1 VAPKLISKINNYFYR
16 FFQVFS
22 LFVAILSFT
31 SFFTSNIQV
40 NAQSSAEE
48 TLALSKCIYN
58 ENTPAAQGGANLVEC
73 FKQVSTIAV
82 VVGIILGGIMTARD
96 VLTSYIPGQE
106 INTGTA
112 MRDRITGL
120 ITGIILISMP
130 GAILNLFNPATT
142 NIDFLSRLGN
152 LPRPA
157 NTNTKAPAP
166 TTPTNQSNNNAN
178 TGNTVTSTNPV
189 NNSPVTQN
197 VNAISIISQTGNN
210 LCKNITVLTS
220 ANVPKSFLA
229 CDDKNNANTYWE
241 NYKCL
246 GLVSPAN
253 RTNYNLK
260 LGVAC
265 VVTDPKTPK

>member
-1 VAPKLISKINNYFYR
+1 M
-16 FFQVFS
+16 
-22 LFVAILSFT
+22 LFVAIVSFA
-31 SFFTSNIQV
+31 SLFTPSVPVQ
-40 NAQSSAEE
+40 AQNSAED

-58 ENTPAAQGGANLVEC
+58 ENTTTGGGSANLVEC

-82 VVGIILGGIMTARD
+82 VVGIILGGITTAAN
-96 VLTSYIPGQE
+96 VLQGYIPGQE
-106 INTGTA
+106 INSGNA
-112 MRDRITGL
+112 MRERINSL
-120 ITGIILISMP
+120 ITGIVLISMP

-152 LPRPA
+152 LPRQT

-166 TTPTNQSNNNAN
+166 TSPAN
-178 TGNTVTSTNPV
+178 PAT
-189 NNSPVTQN
+189 NNSTIKDAGKDILQDNVKNTPVTQN
-197 VNAISIISQTGNN
+197 VNAISIVSQTGNN

-220 ANVPKSFLA
+220 AGVPKSFVA

-260 LGVAC
+260 PGVAC
-265 VVTDPKTPK
+265 VVADPKTPK